1 MLRADGEGKMNPSEQ
16 HNGKA
21 GIAHEGLSHCS
32 LIAYL
37 GRRGEKAVGSQGTF
51 LFSAQALLCASG
63 MCLFSSPQVQ
73 VWVPFLGDLGEEGH
87 LYTFSSVLDT
97 SVCFTNA
104 TSV

>member
-37 GRRGEKAVGSQGTF
+37 GCRGRKQWAAKVPFCSQHR
-51 LFSAQALLCASG
+51 LCSVLMG
-63 MCLFSSPQVQ
+63 CVSSQSPQVQ
-73 VWVPFLGDLGEEGH
+73 VWVHFLGDLGEEGH
-87 LYTFSSVLDT
+87 LCTFSSVLDT